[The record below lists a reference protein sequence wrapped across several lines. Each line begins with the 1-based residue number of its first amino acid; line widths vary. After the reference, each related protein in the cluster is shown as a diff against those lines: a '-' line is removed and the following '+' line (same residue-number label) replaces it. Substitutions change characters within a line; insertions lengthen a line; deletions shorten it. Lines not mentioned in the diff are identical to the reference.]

1 MLVRNQR
8 AVLQN
13 EKGAALLLTMILMVV
28 FSLLTLAMYDLLK
41 TSTQISGNHKRDLR
55 ATYIADAGVEEAINL
70 LRNDPD
76 LAVDADHP
84 VVIGPTS
91 FADGTY
97 TTTIKYAGSPLSPT
111 FYSQKDIESTGTLHG
126 SSRTIEVHAKILR
139 IGSASNFAVA
149 TTSWKLQ

>member
-1 MLVRNQR
+1 MFVRNQR

-70 LRNDPD
+70 LRNNPY
-76 LAVDADHP
+76 LAVEGYP

-97 TTTIKYAGSPLSPT
+97 TTTIKYVAGTLNPT
-111 FYSQKDIESTGTLHG
+111 FCAQKDIESTGTLHG
-126 SSRTIEVHAKILR
+126 SSRTIEVHAKILQ
-139 IGSASNFAVA
+139 IGSANNYAVA